1 MNTGVS
7 ETFNLKPMVDR
18 DQYSK
23 FKQSKDKIG
32 DLTSDQNQSLD
43 KRSSKIENMQI
54 TEKDYQNATGKSFG

>member
-7 ETFNLKPMVDR
+7 ETFNLSPMVDR